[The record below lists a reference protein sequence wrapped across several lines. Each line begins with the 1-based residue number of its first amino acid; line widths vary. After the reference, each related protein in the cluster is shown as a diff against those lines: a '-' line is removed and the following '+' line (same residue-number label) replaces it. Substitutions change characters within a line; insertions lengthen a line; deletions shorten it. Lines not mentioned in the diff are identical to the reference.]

1 MTAPRWIVFLLFV
14 ASVASAPAGKKP
26 VAQAHE
32 GRVFPEVAG
41 WTFAPPP
48 GDSVYTPNN
57 LWDIIDGGAELFLSY
72 GFVDLRIGEYSNA
85 AGTDV
90 RVELYRHA
98 SKENAFGIYSQER
111 NTGYHFIRIGTQG
124 YIEDGALNLLCGTYY
139 IKISTHKKG
148 KAARDAMEMI
158 GRKVLASLG
167 EKSGWPPQLGY
178 FPPERKVAN
187 GEGYVGEN
195 LLGYKFFHSA
205 FTARYRDGS
214 TLFLIEYASPAEAR
228 SAVTAYQKAVRDTAE
243 MREGTV
249 AEISDLYN
257 GAVYILVHGRTLAG
271 AYGTVAKSEAR
282 ERLERV
288 KVKIPGGG

>member
-1 MTAPRWIVFLLFV
+1 MTPVRWILFLLLV
-14 ASVASAPAGKKP
+14 AAVASAPAGPKP
-26 VAQAHE
+26 AHKAGE

-48 GDSVYTPNN
+48 GDSVYTPDN

-72 GFVDLRIGEYSNA
+72 GFVDLRIGEYTNA

-111 NTGYHFIRIGTQG
+111 NTGYHFIPIGTQG
-124 YIEDGALNLLCGTYY
+124 YVEDGALNFLCGTYY
-139 IKISTHKKG
+139 VKVSTHKKG
-148 KAARDAMEMI
+148 KGARDAMEMI

-167 EKSGWPPQLGY
+167 EKPGWPPQLGY
-178 FPPERKVAN
+178 FPPKKKVAN
-187 GEGYVGEN
+187 GEGYIGEN
-195 LLGYKFFHSA
+195 LLGYKFFRSA

-228 SAVTAYQKAVRDTAE
+228 GALAAYQKAASDTAKVQ
-243 MREGTV
+243 EGKV

-257 GAVYILVHGRTLAG
+257 GAVYVLVHGRALAG
-271 AYGTVAKSEAR
+271 AYGTVARGEACG
-282 ERLERV
+282 RLESV
-288 KVKIPGGG
+288 KERIQGGR